1 LEGAIKTI
9 RKIITGAIAA
19 LALASTIAA
28 TPASAG
34 GYYRYHSGPD
44 AGAIAG
50 AAVAGMAV
58 GAIVGAAA
66 SQPNYYGGGYGY
78 PAYGYGPGYG
88 YAPAYGYGYGW

>member
-1 LEGAIKTI
+1 MKAIS
-9 RKIITGAIAA
+9 KILTGSIVA

-34 GYYRYHSGPD
+34 GYYRYHSSAD

-66 SQPNYYGGGYGY
+66 SQPHYYGGGYGY
-78 PAYGYGPGYG
+78 PAYGYRPGYA